1 MNNPKFDSKA
11 IEAAKKGD
19 TDALMNKLSDKDKQK
34 LNAVLNDKKA
44 LESILKSPQAAAIL
58 KLLGGKNG

>member
-1 MNNPKFDSKA
+1 MSNPKFDKNA

-19 TDALMNKLSDKDKQK
+19 TDALMKKLSDKDKQK
-34 LNAVLNDKKA
+34 LNAVLNDKEA
-44 LESILKSPQAAAIL
+44 LENILKSPQAAAIL